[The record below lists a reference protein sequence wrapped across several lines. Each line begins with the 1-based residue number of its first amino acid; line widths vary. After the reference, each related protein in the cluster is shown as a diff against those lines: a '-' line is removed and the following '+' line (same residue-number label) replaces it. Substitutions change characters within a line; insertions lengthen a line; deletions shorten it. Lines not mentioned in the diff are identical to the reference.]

1 MIGHAEQ
8 CVERY
13 CELSGK
19 KVDSLKKVAT
29 PCMDDHLMPPEDFV
43 TKGAQFASR
52 GENRP
57 QGLAY
62 GAYYY
67 SLMLL
72 L

>member
-43 TKGAQFASR
+43 TKGALSPVAAR
-52 GENRP
+52 IVLKALY
-57 QGLAY
+57 LARIIV
-62 GAYYY
+62 
-67 SLMLL
+67 
-72 L
+72 